1 MKIDLTGRVA
11 VVTGGGRGIGR
22 AIATTLGQAGA
33 TVVVNYHT
41 NAGTAQETVAAIT
54 TAGGIALAL
63 QADVSQANE
72 VEKLFKTTLETY
84 QRLDIL
90 VNNAGITRDG
100 LLLRMKEDDFE
111 AVYQTNLRSVYLC
124 AKAALRSI
132 MKSPCGRII
141 NLTSAVGLIGNAG
154 QTNYAAMKA
163 GVIGFTKSL
172 AREVASRGIT
182 VNAVAPGLIETE
194 MTAKMNQAAHAAA
207 LAAIPLGRIGQPQD
221 VAQLICFLASDAAA
235 YLTGQTLAVD
245 GGMVMQ

>member
-1 MKIDLTGRVA
+1 
-11 VVTGGGRGIGR
+11 
-22 AIATTLGQAGA
+22 
-33 TVVVNYHT
+33 
-41 NAGTAQETVAAIT
+41 
-54 TAGGIALAL
+54 
-63 QADVSQANE
+63 
-72 VEKLFKTTLETY
+72 
-84 QRLDIL
+84 
-90 VNNAGITRDG
+90 
-100 LLLRMKEDDFE
+100 
-111 AVYQTNLRSVYLC
+111 
-124 AKAALRSI
+124 
-132 MKSPCGRII
+132 
-141 NLTSAVGLIGNAG
+141 LIGNAG

-207 LAAIPLGRIGQPQD
+207 LAAIPLGRIGQPHE